1 MTEDG
6 SRERGRVPLKS
17 FLSDFRS
24 AMPDQELR
32 EKYELSPRAFLSLIK
47 ALLDRKVISSKD
59 LERRKEISIQR
70 DQAKEAAFLANL
82 YICPYCGHPS
92 PLPFEQCPACETD
105 VKDVLGAQNIL
116 SSETVVTEEHAYVQE
131 AEVEVLEEI
140 EESPPEK
147 ERSGLRAD
155 RKPQKGKPS
164 AVSTIRSLFSRKSSE
179 D

>member
-1 MTEDG
+1 MTENG
-6 SRERGRVPLKS
+6 SRDRGRVPLKS

-47 ALLDRKVISSKD
+47 ALLDKKVISSQD

-92 PLPFEQCPACETD
+92 PLPFEQCPACELD
-105 VKDVLGAQNIL
+105 VKDVLGVQNIL

-131 AEVEVLEEI
+131 AEVEVIEEI
-140 EESPPEK
+140 EESSAEE
-147 ERSGLRAD
+147 ERAGIRAD
-155 RKPQKGKPS
+155 QKQQKGKPS
-164 AVSTIRSLFSRKSSE
+164 AVSTIRSLFSRKNSE